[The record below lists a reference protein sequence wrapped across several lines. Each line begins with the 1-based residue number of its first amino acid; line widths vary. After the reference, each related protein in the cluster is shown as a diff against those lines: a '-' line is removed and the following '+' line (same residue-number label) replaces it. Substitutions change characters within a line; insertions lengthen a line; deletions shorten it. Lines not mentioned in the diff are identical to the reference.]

1 MRIVAWVGVIAL
13 AVAASGAVAGPGTSR
28 FDNRFAATTVDG
40 VQVIA
45 GAAAAHPKT
54 AVAAAVIVALLVFVT
69 AFSGRGSPSRDSQ
82 RLFTVDQ
89 RRLGFDRAE
98 GRCEFTRFGLL
109 RCRRPA
115 EHADHWRPW
124 SRGGASDMANLVAA
138 CSGHNLR
145 KSDTVPTR
153 WQTALLEWRRR
164 SYFPAGTQ
172 RAPGADLRPPPRS
185 VTPAPR
191 QRRR

>member
-1 MRIVAWVGVIAL
+1 MKIIAWVGVIAL
-13 AVAASGAVAGPGTSR
+13 AVSATGAVAGPGTSR
-28 FDNRFAATTVDG
+28 FNNRFAASAVEG
-40 VQVIA
+40 VHVIS
-45 GAAAAHPKT
+45 GAAASHPKT
-54 AVAAAVIVALLVFVT
+54 AASAAAIVALLVFVT
-69 AFSGRGSPSRDSQ
+69 SFSGRESPSRDPQ

-89 RRLGFDRAE
+89 RRIGFDRAE
-98 GRCEFTRFGLL
+98 GRCEFTRFGLF

-115 EHADHWRPW
+115 EHADHWHPW

-145 KSDTVPTR
+145 KSDAAPTR

-164 SYFPAGTQ
+164 SYFPVGTQ
-172 RAPGADLRPPPRS
+172 RTPGADLRTPPRP

-191 QRRR
+191 QRRS